1 MSRPM
6 SRIAVLGAGHTGPI
20 VARMAVETGHQ
31 VSIAAS
37 GDPNRI
43 ELIAQVLAP
52 GAVARWAGDAV
63 CDADIVVL
71 ALPMHAFPSLDPALY
86 AGKLVVDLMNYWP
99 PNDGVLAMFENTG
112 RGSSEVVADRLP
124 GATVVKT
131 LNHIGYHD
139 MDERRRPA
147 GTAGRLALG
156 VAGDDPAAVETV
168 ADLIEA
174 FGFDPIRFDAL
185 NAGRGFEPGRPGFG
199 ALLTR
204 DEFLE
209 RLESPVAR
217 IG

>member
-1 MSRPM
+1 M

-52 GAVARWAGDAV
+52 GAAARWAGDAV
-63 CDADIVVL
+63 RDADIVVL
-71 ALPMHAFPSLDPALY
+71 ALPMHAFASLDPALF

-168 ADLIEA
+168 ADLIDA

-185 NAGRGFEPGRPGFG
+185 SAGRGFEPGHPVFG

-204 DEFLE
+204 AEFLE